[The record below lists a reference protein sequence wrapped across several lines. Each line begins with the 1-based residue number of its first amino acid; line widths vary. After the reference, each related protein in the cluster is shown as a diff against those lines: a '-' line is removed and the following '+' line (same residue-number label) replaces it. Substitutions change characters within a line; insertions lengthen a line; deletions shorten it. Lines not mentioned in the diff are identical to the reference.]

1 MEEVEKKKRGR
12 PRKTQLP
19 KEIQKLVDEVQQK
32 EEQEIK
38 QIIQEVKEQ
47 HKGEWDVKKDDTIEF
62 FDARLSYELTGYKPI
77 NKTQGLDFNPDWFT
91 EARQTKIQTGHY
103 TQYRKGTKAYSEFWN
118 EEYRRCRFGMTSH
131 GYTITGDN
139 YFFLNY
145 YQLLN
150 VMNVSEAGAGRNID
164 FPQFSVAQYEYFH
177 YLQMCRE
184 LNLNACLMKARGLT
198 YQAN

>member
-1 MEEVEKKKRGR
+1 MEEIKKKRGR

-19 KEIQKLVDEVQQK
+19 EEIQKLVDEVQRK

-38 QIIQEVKEQ
+38 DVIKEVKEQ
-47 HKGEWDVKKDDTIEF
+47 HKGEWDVRLDDPINF
-62 FDARLSYELTGYKPI
+62 FDASLSYELTGYKPI
-77 NKTQGLDFNPDWFT
+77 NKTQGLDFDPNWFT
-91 EARQTKIQTGHY
+91 EARRTKQQTGHY
-103 TQYRKGTKAYSEFWN
+103 TQYRKGTKAYSEFWT
-118 EEYRRCRFGMTSH
+118 EEYKRCIHGMTSH

-150 VMNVSEAGAGRNID
+150 VMNVETAGSGRNMG
-164 FPQFSVAQYEYFH
+164 FPVFSVAQYEYFH
-177 YLQMCRE
+177 YLELCRR
-184 LNLNACLMKARGLT
+184 LNLNSCLMKARGLT

>member
-1 MEEVEKKKRGR
+1 MEKKRGR

-19 KEIQKLVDEVQQK
+19 EEIQKLVLEVQEK

-38 QIIQEVKEQ
+38 QVIQEVKKKF
-47 HKGEWDVKKDDTIEF
+47 KGDWDVKKDDPIEF

-77 NKTQGLDFNPDWFT
+77 DKTHGLDFDPAWFT
-91 EARQTKIQTGHY
+91 EARMRKEQTGHY
-103 TQYRKGTKAYSEFWN
+103 TQYRKGTRAYNEFWT
-118 EEYRRCRFGMTSH
+118 EEYIRCRNGYTSH

-150 VMNVSEAGAGRNID
+150 VMNVETAGSGRNMG
-164 FPQFSVAQYEYFH
+164 FPAFSVAQYEYFH
-177 YLQMCRE
+177 YLELCRR
-184 LNLNACLMKARGLT
+184 LNLNSCLMKARGLT